1 MQIKQFDLSEKNALL
16 SFLKTA
22 YPDNPRQS
30 NVDFWEWHFP
40 KNPFAETGDL
50 PIWIAT
56 DAGEIVGHLA
66 AIPVKLKVG
75 EKQKNAIWILDLVV
89 RPDYRRKGIAKK
101 LVSAAEQF
109 CPVGLGINTAEQHA
123 AALLESLGWRIISKI
138 PRYNKLL
145 FPGEALREI
154 SKVKFLKSFSNVC
167 FVPLRPRFV
176 RDFFKEH
183 KNLRFVERFDS
194 SFDNLWRESSAQWS
208 CAVAREAATLKWQYR
223 DQPEKKFDVLGFYDN
238 EKLLG
243 YAVLYF
249 RKRNSFGTLE
259 KAAIT
264 DLFYHPEKPVEVI
277 DELLRGAL
285 QIALERRA
293 GALVTDVLDSLVE
306 ERLRFFGFS
315 RVKNPLQLLVKSKEN
330 LTPVYDPTNWFI
342 TRGDSDTSIFEHPNL

>member
-1 MQIKQFDLSEKNALL
+1 MQIKQFELSEKSALL
-16 SFLKTA
+16 SFLKIA
-22 YPDNPRQS
+22 YPDNPRHC
-30 NVDFWEWHFP
+30 NAEFWEWHFP
-40 KNPFAETGDL
+40 KNPFAETDNL
-50 PIWIAT
+50 PIWIAK
-56 DAGEIVGHLA
+56 DAGEIVGHLG
-66 AIPVKLKVG
+66 AIPVKLKISD
-75 EKQKNAIWILDLVV
+75 EQKKAIWILDLVV
-89 RPDYRRKGIAKK
+89 RPDYRRKGLGKK

-123 AALLESLGWRIISKI
+123 AALLEGLGWKIISKI

-154 SKVKFLKSFSNVC
+154 SKIKPFKSLANVC
-167 FVPLRPRFV
+167 FALLRPRFV
-176 RDFFKEH
+176 QDFFKEH

-194 SFDNLWRESSAQWS
+194 SFDDLWRESSAQWS
-208 CAVAREAATLKWQYR
+208 CAVAREAATLKWQYS

-249 RKRNSFGTLE
+249 RKRNSVGTLE

-277 DELLRGAL
+277 DQLLRGAL

-293 GALVTDVLDSLVE
+293 GALVTDVLDSLIE
-306 ERLRFFGFS
+306 QRLRFFGFN
-315 RVKNPLQLLVKSKEN
+315 RVKNPLQLLVKSTEHQTRLYN
-330 LTPVYDPTNWFI
+330 PTNWFI